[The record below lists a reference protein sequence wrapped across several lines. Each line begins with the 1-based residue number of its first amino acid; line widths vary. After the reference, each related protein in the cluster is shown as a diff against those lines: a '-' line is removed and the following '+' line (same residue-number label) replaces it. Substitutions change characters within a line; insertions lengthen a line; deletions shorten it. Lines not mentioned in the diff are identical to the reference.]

1 MAKLPYMAYGTP
13 YMAVPMSLF
22 GHCEAVTFPYMVTK
36 GIEVVDWS
44 GDDYFSMQFWFKL
57 ISQYQRHVYVL
68 AFTT

>member
-1 MAKLPYMAYGTP
+1 MMAKLPYMAYGTP

-44 GDDYFSMQFWFKL
+44 GDDYFSMQF
-57 ISQYQRHVYVL
+57 
-68 AFTT
+68 